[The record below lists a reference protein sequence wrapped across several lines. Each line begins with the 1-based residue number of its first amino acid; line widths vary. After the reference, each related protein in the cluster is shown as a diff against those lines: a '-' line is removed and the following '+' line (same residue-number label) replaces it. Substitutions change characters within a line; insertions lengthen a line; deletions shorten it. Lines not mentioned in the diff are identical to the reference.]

1 MKPYANMFP
10 KFSLDNK
17 FQAISIAII
26 IALVLGIVTF
36 VFFIVIEK
44 DSYSS
49 MYIVPDSII
58 RTSGDDAVLFE
69 YGVQSSESGKMDYT
83 LNIFLNEQN
92 VKTKQF
98 SLNRGELLEEQDK
111 ILLPSDIQ
119 YPSKISLN
127 LTTKSGSEEVHF
139 WLK

>member
-1 MKPYANMFP
+1 MKPYANMLL
-10 KFSLDNK
+10 KFSLNNK
-17 FQAISIAII
+17 FQAISIAILF
-26 IALVLGIVTF
+26 ALLLGIVIF
-36 VFFIVIEK
+36 VFFIVVDK

-49 MYIVPDSII
+49 LYIVPNSII
-58 RTSGDDAVLFE
+58 LISDNDSVLFE
-69 YGVQSSESGKMDYT
+69 YGIISSESGRTDYT
-83 LNIFLNEQN
+83 LNMYLNEQN

-98 SLNRGELLEEQDK
+98 SLNRGERLEERDK
-111 ILLPSDIQ
+111 ILLPQDIQ

>member
-1 MKPYANMFP
+1 MLL
-10 KFSLDNK
+10 KFSLNNK
-17 FQAISIAII
+17 FQAISIAILF
-26 IALVLGIVTF
+26 ALLLGIVIF
-36 VFFIVIEK
+36 VFFIVVDK

-49 MYIVPDSII
+49 LYIVPNSII
-58 RTSGDDAVLFE
+58 LISDNDSVLFE
-69 YGVQSSESGKMDYT
+69 YGIISSESGRTDYT
-83 LNIFLNEQN
+83 LNMYLNEQN

-98 SLNRGELLEEQDK
+98 SLNRGERLEERDK
-111 ILLPSDIQ
+111 ILLPQDIQ

>member
-1 MKPYANMFP
+1 MFP